1 MQLHDVAELF
11 SHWSREAFQ
20 LPPSPHADDAIPQCG
35 FFAKDRSRVVALV
48 GINPGGNS
56 GEPRSTSDAASLP
69 AWEAFSKVPT
79 LENFAAAQTVHLRQL
94 RKTRYWAYNVAP
106 VLRALRLSED
116 AVALFNCMPFRTKD
130 TKWSAET
137 KRAAA
142 RHTRQV
148 LTALGCPRV
157 VAMGKLAAEV
167 LVLAGASPAYT
178 LNRGRGKRCCSE
190 RGATLC
196 MMTNEAKRPQRS

>member
-1 MQLHDVAELF
+1 MELHDVAELF

-20 LPPSPHADDAIPQCG
+20 LPPSPYADDAIPQCG
-35 FFAKDRSRVVALV
+35 FFAKGRSHVVALV

-56 GEPRSTSDAASLP
+56 GEPRSTSDAVSLP
-69 AWEAFSKVPT
+69 AWEAFSKAPT
-79 LENFAAAQTVHLRQL
+79 LENFAEAQTIHLRQL

-106 VLRALRLSED
+106 VLRALHLSED
-116 AVALFNCMPFRTKD
+116 AIALFNCMPFRTVD

-142 RHTRQV
+142 RHTKQV
-148 LTALGCPRV
+148 LKALGDPQV
-157 VAMGKLAAEV
+157 VALGKLAADV

-196 MMTNEAKRPQRS
+196 SMTKAAKRPKLS